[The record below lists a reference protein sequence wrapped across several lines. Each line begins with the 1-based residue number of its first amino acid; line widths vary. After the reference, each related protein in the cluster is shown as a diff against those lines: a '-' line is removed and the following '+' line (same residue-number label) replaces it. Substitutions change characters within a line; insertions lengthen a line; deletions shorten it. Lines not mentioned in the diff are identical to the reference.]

1 MGAVFFYHLT
11 RNPLERTLPVLIEKA
26 LQAGWSVEVRGTQ
39 SDGLKDLDQSLWKT
53 PEDGFLPHA
62 LANTP
67 EAEHSPVV
75 LSLTPV
81 IPPRNCIMSV
91 HSATITP
98 EEINTAA
105 RVCVLFDGHDEA
117 ALHHARQQWKS
128 LTDAGCAA
136 QYWSEADGTWQK
148 KAEANAP

>member
-1 MGAVFFYHLT
+1 MLALNAARCPAPVARARGARAT
-11 RNPLERTLPVLIEKA
+11 RRSTA
-26 LQAGWSVEVRGTQ
+26 TRAVEVRGTQ

-75 LSLTPV
+75 LSLAPV

-148 KAEANAP
+148 KAEVNAP